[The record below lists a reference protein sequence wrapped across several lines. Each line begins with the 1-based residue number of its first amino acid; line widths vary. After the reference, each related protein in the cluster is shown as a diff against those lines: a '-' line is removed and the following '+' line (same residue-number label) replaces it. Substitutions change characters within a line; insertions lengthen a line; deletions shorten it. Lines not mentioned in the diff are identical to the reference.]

1 MNYSGVLSIL
11 LLLTLSVWE
20 SHAQQNPASIHFEK
34 PSYNFG
40 KVKEDGGL
48 LQHDF
53 IFTNRGGFP
62 LLVTD
67 VRASGG
73 VIVTGW
79 TKNPVMPGESGR
91 VSLEYDPEHKPGKFN
106 RRIILSSNGN
116 PPATDLRLLG
126 EVEPRERTPD
136 ELFPREIGKLRL
148 KSNHILMGRIPRGQ
162 VKTDSMQI
170 INLSGEELA
179 ITFSHIPVHISA
191 RAVPPLLKRGE
202 TGFLIVSYNSNQSD
216 EWGMS
221 THNFRLMVNGVSPER
236 NIVYVSA
243 DIQEDFSHLTG
254 DDRAKAPV
262 ITFDGR
268 VFDFGRISQGQTVEH
283 HFNFTNQ
290 GQSDLIIR
298 AVRAGCGCTTSE
310 PLKLRLAPGE
320 ASSIRAVFNPAGF
333 RGMQNRAITVISNDP
348 ASPSLVLRI
357 TGEITTD

>member
-1 MNYSGVLSIL
+1 MSWSGSLSIL
-11 LLLTLSVWE
+11 WLLTLVICQG
-20 SHAQQNPASIHFEK
+20 HAQQNPASIHFER
-34 PSYNFG
+34 PSHNFG
-40 KVKEDGGL
+40 KVKEEGGL
-48 LQHDF
+48 LRHDF
-53 IFTNRGGFP
+53 LFTNTGGAP

-73 VIVTGW
+73 VIVRGW
-79 TKNPVMPGESGR
+79 TKSPVMPGESGR

-106 RRIILSSNGN
+106 RRIILSSNGI

-126 EVEPRERTPD
+126 EVEPREKTPD
-136 ELFPREIGKLRL
+136 ELFPGEIGKLRL
-148 KSNHILMGRIPRGQ
+148 KSNHMLMGRIARGSE
-162 VKTDSMQI
+162 KTDSMQV

-179 ITFSHIPVHISA
+179 ISFSHIPVHISA
-191 RAVPPLLKRGE
+191 RAVPPLLKHGE
-202 TGFLIVSYNSNQSD
+202 TGFLIVTYDSNQSD

-221 THNFRLMVNGVSPER
+221 THNFRLMINGAFPER
-236 NIVYVSA
+236 NMVYVSA
-243 DIQEDFSHLTG
+243 DIHEDFSLLTG
-254 DDRAKAPV
+254 DDRGKAPV
-262 ITFDGR
+262 ITFDSR
-268 VFDFGRISQGQTVEH
+268 VFDFGKIRQDQTVEH

-290 GQSDLIIR
+290 GKSDLIIR

-310 PLKLRLAPGE
+310 PQKLRLSPGE